1 MESLHHHLQFLDSSL
16 DPGSALAGT
25 YEPTLVAL
33 SVVVASL
40 AAYAAL
46 GLAERISAADR
57 PLAKRSW
64 LVVGAVTMGIGV
76 WAMHFLGML
85 AYRLPVSVNY
95 DVWVTLV
102 SVAPAVLA
110 SGIMLHVISQAR
122 ISPGT
127 LALGGSS
134 WSPSSSRSC
143 SRPRRSTRSS
153 SPAAGPTGVLITT
166 GGPSSEPRS

>member
-33 SVVVASL
+33 SVVVAAL

-127 LALGGSS
+127 LPSAARS
-134 WSPSSSRSC
+134 WAPASARCTTSAW
-143 SRPRRSTRSS
+143 RRC
-153 SPAAGPTGVLITT
+153 G
-166 GGPSSEPRS
+166 